1 MTNQKPILIAG
12 PPRSGTTMLAGLI
25 GKHSVWVGRSRTTM
39 YSGTNPEF
47 GSENIDIKYL
57 MKQEAKKAGYKNW
70 TIPLPKWNIDVNKLK
85 DEIELNILP
94 DKQKWLIKT
103 SWTLIFWEFWNA
115 AYPDAYWIFPVRPF
129 MGILDSINRHPSMRR
144 HPTAMKNNFVR
155 TLHRQQKEVHSI
167 VNNGLFVNINRI
179 AKKDKGEIRKL
190 FNFLNIE
197 LDWYIVEQWIDP
209 KLFKQ

>member
-39 YSGTNPEF
+39 YLGTNPEF

-70 TIPLPKWNIDVNKLK
+70 TILLPKWNIDVNKLK

-103 SWTLIFWEFWNA
+103 SWTLIFWEFWSA

-129 MGILDSINRHPSMRR
+129 AGILDSINRHPSMRR
-144 HPTAMKNNFVR
+144 RPTAMKSGFVR
-155 TLHRQQKEVHSI
+155 SLHKRQKEIHSI
-167 VNNGLFVNINRI
+167 VNNSLFVNVNKIV
-179 AKKDKGEIRKL
+179 KKDKNEINKL
-190 FNFLNIE
+190 FNFLDIE
-197 LDWYIVEQWIDP
+197 LDWNIVESWIDP
-209 KLFKQ
+209 DLMKM